1 MNIMR
6 ANPQQDTDRMAKCQS
21 PLSMLEQAEM
31 IDHLVGRCV
40 MRGGVVADE
49 TLLVITGQTAGNL
62 ISLANHLR
70 RLSHVQGR
78 PDGMV
83 KSR

>member
-1 MNIMR
+1 ML
-6 ANPQQDTDRMAKCQS
+6 ANPQQDTDTIAKRQS

-40 MRGGVVADE
+40 MRGGAVADE
-49 TLLVITGQTAGNL
+49 TLLVITGQTAENL
-62 ISLANHLR
+62 ISLATHLR
-70 RLSHVQGR
+70 RLSHFQGR

>member
-1 MNIMR
+1 MR
-6 ANPQQDTDRMAKCQS
+6 ANPQQDTDTMAKRQS

-40 MRGGVVADE
+40 MRGGAVADE
-49 TLLVITGQTAGNL
+49 TLLVITGQTAENL

-70 RLSHVQGR
+70 PLSHFQGR

>member
-1 MNIMR
+1 MNTMR
-6 ANPQQDTDRMAKCQS
+6 ANPQQDTDTMAKRQS

-40 MRGGVVADE
+40 MRGGAVADE
-49 TLLVITGQTAGNL
+49 TLLVITGQTAENL

-70 RLSHVQGR
+70 RLSHFQGR